1 MKLYFRVVGIGMLA
15 AAAAIGQG
23 AIGQGSDSRC
33 PVNGEISPAG
43 PGVGSL
49 TAELSPV
56 GQGPTETAMV
66 SGGGNFEIRSLAA
79 GLYTLR
85 ILGAGGRILHEES
98 VIVSCS
104 RGSFTIRIPEPQ
116 SESHSRDSSISV
128 QQLLHKVPPQARK
141 AFEKGK
147 QAQAKGNHQQAE
159 ELFRQAIAIDPKFA
173 DAYNDLGASQAEL
186 GDLPASIESF
196 QKAIDI
202 VPEHRVALANLCI
215 ALAKTRRYDEASA
228 AARRALQFTPE
239 SSTLRY
245 ILATSLLLVKGESEE
260 VLFNFERSADE
271 VPLAHLMAAEILAR
285 RGKRTEAARHVEEY
299 LRVVPASDKH
309 RIRAEAMLA
318 SLRS

>member
-1 MKLYFRVVGIGMLA
+1 VV
-15 AAAAIGQG
+15 
-23 AIGQGSDSRC
+23 
-33 PVNGEISPAG
+33 SP
-43 PGVGSL
+43 
-49 TAELSPV
+49 
-56 GQGPTETAMV
+56 
-66 SGGGNFEIRSLAA
+66 GGNFEIRSVEA
-79 GLYTLR
+79 GLYELR
-85 ILGAGGRILHEES
+85 ILGAGGRILHEEN

-116 SESHSRDSSISV
+116 HESRPADSSISV

-147 QAQAKGNHQQAE
+147 QAQAKGNHTQAE

-173 DAYNDLGASQAEL
+173 DAYNDLGASQAQL

-196 QKAIDI
+196 QKAIDV
-202 VPEHRVALANLCI
+202 VPEHHLALANLSI
-215 ALAKTRRYDEASA
+215 ALAKARRYEEAST
-228 AARRALQFTPE
+228 AARRALQFMPE

-260 VLFNFERSADE
+260 VLFNFERSAGD

-299 LRVVPASDKH
+299 LRVVPAGDKH
-309 RIRAEAMLA
+309 RSRAEAMLA